1 MRVSKSC
8 AKCLYDK
15 QAHLSQDE
23 VYLEEVR
30 NIINNRKEKDTAPYL
45 VYRFNQAYEKIYG
58 KGISYKEIKKKYND
72 LVLSMETVLRKEIQ
86 ASNDPIQTAFL
97 FARLGNYIDFGA
109 MNEIDD
115 QKFLALFQEAEM
127 SKKDKEVMTSF
138 LEQCKKAKTFL
149 LITDNCGEIVLDKL
163 FLEELKKCFP
173 QLKITVLVRGGEIL
187 NDATR
192 EDAEY
197 VGLDKIA
204 VIEDSANKVAGT
216 IYDMLPKRIQDL
228 MDHSD
233 VILSKGQGNFESL
246 SYQGRHIFY
255 SFLCKCDLFI
265 ERFDV
270 PVLSGMFVEE
280 NKPC

>member
-23 VYLEEVR
+23 IYLEEVR

-127 SKKDKEVMTSF
+127 SKKDKEVMISF